1 MTRLRP
7 KKLFRKTALTAVV
20 GFAATC
26 ATASAATQ
34 NDQTYFTVT
43 AGALSFSSA
52 PAMPTLSG
60 VTLTG
65 QAQTTNT
72 TMTNFAIDDATGSG
86 SGWNV
91 TVNGRSGTGL
101 SAVFKQYCNSA
112 SACNSGADPANSYVS
127 GGATL
132 PADSLTLNSTGAS
145 FSAQNGSTGNAP
157 TLTCSSGCGV
167 DHATANKVA
176 SASNSPVQG
185 MGTWGTGSWGASSLA
200 LSTPTTLKVLPTSEV
215 YRVDLLWTLNSGP

>member
-1 MTRLRP
+1 MTQWKPRIRQIV
-7 KKLFRKTALTAVV
+7 AVGAV
-20 GFAATC
+20 AMAASC
-26 ATASAATQ
+26 STASAATQ
-34 NDQTYFTVT
+34 NDQTFFTVT

-52 PAMPTLSG
+52 PAMPTLTG
-60 VTLTG
+60 VTLSG

-72 TMTNFAIDDATGSG
+72 TMTNFAVDDSTGTG

-91 TVNGRSGTGL
+91 TVNGRSGSGL
-101 SAVFKQYCNSA
+101 SAVFAQYCNSG

-157 TLTCSSGCGV
+157 TLSCSSSCGV

-185 MGTWGTGSWGASSLA
+185 MGTWGTGSWSGTSLA
-200 LSTPTTLKVLPTSEV
+200 LSTPTTLKVLPTNEV

>member
-1 MTRLRP
+1 MTVKARTLLRL
-7 KKLFRKTALTAVV
+7 AGLTAALAAV
-20 GFAATC
+20 FAS
-26 ATASAATQ
+26 TAQGATQ
-34 NDQTYFTVT
+34 NDQTYFSVS
-43 AGALSFSSA
+43 AGSLSFATA
-52 PAMPTLSG
+52 PAMPTLTS
-60 VTLTG
+60 VTLNG

-72 TMTNFAIDDATGSG
+72 TMTNFAVDDATGSG

-101 SAVFKQYCNSA
+101 SPVFAQYCNSG

-145 FSAQNGSTGNAP
+145 FSGQNGTTGNAP
-157 TLTCSSGCGV
+157 TLTCGSGCGV

-185 MGTWGTGSWGASSLA
+185 MGTWGTASWSGTSLA
-200 LSTPTTLKVLPTSEV
+200 LSTPSTLKVLPTNEV
-215 YRVDLLWTLNSGP
+215 YRVDLLWTLGSGP